1 MLTSKLFLTTA
12 LLFLTHNGA
21 DGAPGSPVGRKL
33 LQHPASSWT
42 VFQRVQ
48 GKELP
53 SWLSWELFR
62 GELPADT
69 VSNWNAYTNV
79 TEYVCLTLSWHCS
92 IGSYVPSRGPFCYF
106 AYGELALRSYEFK
119 VLVNKGKFEALQ
131 WVDDSFGDVPENAV
145 EGCESF
151 DIYVGRNRYG
161 LGKVSKEQR
170 ALFVAV
176 DGKEVWFKW
185 YQVLTVKTGPA
196 NITISG
202 VLYNVSAAVEHSED
216 VTITKTTVKN
226 EGCQGTRQDVT
237 LEEATEVEHDWELDQ
252 EIFSSIRGVL
262 EAGLLAFNGMSWEA
276 TSITNVTWLGKA
288 SAALSQRHRLR
299 AALGVPYPHP
309 TLDLLGKDAEELLEN
324 QQLQDLL
331 FAPPFRA
338 KPTPGELPKPPT
350 HSAGPRSLLITE
362 LPEPQPPLLRAGTP
376 KRDPVAGAAGMAFRS
391 VEIQLTNSTRDV
403 TLSSPRIGA
412 RGGRPLWTTVV
423 VLRVEGGARC
433 WWSFGWS
440 GKWWSLHP
448 REMGLLLQWLQ
459 LRAPQPHHPTGSH
472 GMLHLQQLPTPF
484 PGQRGCPGV
493 RGRNLHPGH
502 PLLQPLQLQLLLHGV
517 CRGDLP
523 RKSPPWLAGGCLY
536 EDVQRFTSKSQKQW
550 HAPECQAPCNP
561 GDHDGLCWRHKGHGH
576 HVQCCKVRH

>member
-1 MLTSKLFLTTA
+1 MGLME
-12 LLFLTHNGA
+12 LLGHQWE
-21 DGAPGSPVGRKL
+21 GSF
-33 LQHPASSWT
+33 SST
-42 VFQRVQ
+42 LRVQ

-79 TEYVCLTLSWHCS
+79 TEYVCLTPSWHCS

-131 WVDDSFGDVPENAV
+131 WVDDSFGDEPVRPG
-145 EGCESF
+145 EGLQGAEGFIC
-151 DIYVGRNRYG
+151 G
-161 LGKVSKEQR
+161 
-170 ALFVAV
+170 V

-288 SAALSQRHRLR
+288 SAGEYIEHSHKVELEMRPRTMCTVAMVGRRLDARIPFTADLTRNFGDGQPYQVAVTGVARSQQVV
-299 AALGVPYPHP
+299 GV
-309 TLDLLGKDAEELLEN
+309 
-324 QQLQDLL
+324 
-331 FAPPFRA
+331 
-338 KPTPGELPKPPT
+338 
-350 HSAGPRSLLITE
+350 
-362 LPEPQPPLLRAGTP
+362 RAGIEWCGP
-376 KRDPVAGAAGMAFRS
+376 IPGS
-391 VEIQLTNSTRDV
+391 
-403 TLSSPRIGA
+403 
-412 RGGRPLWTTVV
+412 
-423 VLRVEGGARC
+423 ARC
-433 WWSFGWS
+433 
-440 GKWWSLHP
+440 
-448 REMGLLLQWLQ
+448 
-459 LRAPQPHHPTGSH
+459 
-472 GMLHLQQLPTPF
+472 
-484 PGQRGCPGV
+484 
-493 RGRNLHPGH
+493 
-502 PLLQPLQLQLLLHGV
+502 
-517 CRGDLP
+517 
-523 RKSPPWLAGGCLY
+523 
-536 EDVQRFTSKSQKQW
+536 
-550 HAPECQAPCNP
+550 
-561 GDHDGLCWRHKGHGH
+561 
-576 HVQCCKVRH
+576 